1 MEDLEEEIID
11 ITATGEELWQVYGGL
26 QRKLNQVFDCIKQLM
41 PPVKTDILK
50 NTGAGPGVGRSRCR
64 SEKQGRRDG

>member
-11 ITATGEELWQVYGGL
+11 ITATGEELWRVYGGL
-26 QRKLNQVFDCIKQLM
+26 QRKLNQVLDCIK

-50 NTGAGPGVGRSRCR
+50 NTGAGPGMGS
-64 SEKQGRRDG
+64 S

>member
-11 ITATGEELWQVYGGL
+11 ITATGEELWQLYGGL
-26 QRKLNQVFDCIKQLM
+26 QVKMNKVLDCIKELEL

-50 NTGAGPGVGRSRCR
+50 NTDAGPGVGS
-64 SEKQGRRDG
+64 SNVEVTYSD